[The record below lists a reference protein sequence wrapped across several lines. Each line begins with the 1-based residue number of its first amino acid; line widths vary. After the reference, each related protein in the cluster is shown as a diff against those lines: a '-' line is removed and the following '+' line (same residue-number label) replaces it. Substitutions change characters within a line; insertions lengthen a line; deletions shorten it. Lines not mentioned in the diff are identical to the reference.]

1 MTIPSVRMASSGRD
15 STLGILGFGHFGR
28 ALGDLAQSVGMQ
40 WVAADPLADIPASRR
55 AAGPQEL
62 AARAGVLFLCVP
74 VPAFEGVLADL
85 RPFLTADHLVLD
97 VGSVKTWPSEVMGRV
112 LGTAVPWCATHPLFG
127 PVSLSRGERP
137 LRVVVCPNDQHP
149 TAADRAAAL
158 YGSLGCETTRQD
170 ADTHDRHMAE
180 THALAFFVAKAMLDL
195 EAGHGSEVVTP
206 SFRALAQ
213 TIDTVRGDAGHLFSL
228 IHLGNPHAAGA
239 RTRLLRALLA
249 IDDELR
255 DAAAR
260 GTDAGVHQIEPG
272 GAC

>member
-1 MTIPSVRMASSGRD
+1 MRMAGSGRD
-15 STLGILGFGHFGR
+15 STLGILGFGRFGR
-28 ALGDLAQSVGMQ
+28 ALGDLAQSVGIQ
-40 WVAADPLADIPASRR
+40 WVAADLLADIPASRR
-55 AAGPQEL
+55 AAGPKEL

-74 VPAFEGVLADL
+74 VPAFENVLADL

-112 LGTAVPWCATHPLFG
+112 LGPGVPWCATHPLFG

-149 TAADRAAAL
+149 AAANRAAAL
-158 YGSLGCETTRQD
+158 YGSLGCEATRQD

-239 RTRLLRALLA
+239 RARLLRALHA

-260 GTDAGVHQIEPG
+260 GTDAGVHQIGPG